1 MTLIAVVPQREL
13 KYQAGLAF
21 EGQSFKVF
29 AALNP
34 GALTAESDAADWLAE
49 EISGGGYAPETGTV
63 AVGAWN
69 GTTGRYEV
77 PDLTLALAAT
87 GVGFSYDAIITTV
100 GTRTHCA
107 NVLLLPAV
115 VTLAAGESKTY
126 DVMLGQDD

>member
-1 MTLIAVVPQREL
+1 MSLIATVPQREL
-13 KYQAGLAF
+13 EYQAGLAF

-49 EISGGGYAPETGTV
+49 EISGGGYADATGTV
-63 AVGAWN
+63 GTGAWN
-69 GTTGRYEV
+69 GATGRYEV
-77 PDLTLALAAT
+77 PVLTLPLAAT

-107 NVLLLPAV
+107 NVLLLPGV
-115 VTLAAGESKTY
+115 ITLAAGDEKTY
-126 DVMLGQDD
+126 DVLLGQDD